1 MVHTNIPIVPWR
13 SAVPPGVFRW
23 GLLFALSCLLSACVG
38 QPSPA
43 VRSSPTVRV
52 SPEMDTGAAQ
62 ASPIEASLR
71 NVYAD
76 WRGTRHRMGGTSRR
90 GVDCSGFVWAVYRNV
105 FQMNLPRTT
114 ARQIKIGAPV
124 SRYALQPGD
133 LVFFQPPGY
142 ARHVGIYIT
151 DDRFLHASKS
161 RGVTISTIDDRYWEH
176 YFRTARRVLPTRR

>member
-1 MVHTNIPIVPWR
+1 MVHTHARIVPW
-13 SAVPPGVFRW
+13 VLRW
-23 GLLFALSCLLSACVG
+23 ALLLALSSLLSACAG
-38 QPSPA
+38 HPSPA
-43 VRSSPTVRV
+43 VRSSPAVPV
-52 SPEMDTGAAQ
+52 SPGMEPGGAE
-62 ASPIEASLR
+62 ASPIEVSLR

-76 WRGTRHRMGGTSRR
+76 WRGTRHRMGGTSRQ

-105 FQMNLPRTT
+105 FQVNLPRTT

-142 ARHVGIYIT
+142 PRHVGIYLT

-176 YFRTARRVLPTRR
+176 YFRTARRVLTTRR

>member
-1 MVHTNIPIVPWR
+1 MVHTNAPIVPWIR
-13 SAVPPGVFRW
+13 LWV
-23 GLLFALSCLLSACVG
+23 LLFALSGLVSACAG
-38 QPSPA
+38 RSSPA
-43 VRSSPTVRV
+43 VPSSTAVPV
-52 SPEMDTGAAQ
+52 SPGIGSGAAE
-62 ASPIEASLR
+62 ASHIEASLR

-105 FQMNLPRTT
+105 FQVNVPRTT

-142 ARHVGIYIT
+142 PRHVGIYLA

>member
-1 MVHTNIPIVPWR
+1 MVHANAPVVPWIL
-13 SAVPPGVFRW
+13 RW
-23 GLLFALSCLLSACVG
+23 VLLFVLSGLLSACAG
-38 QPSPA
+38 RSSPA
-43 VRSSPTVRV
+43 VRSSPDEPV
-52 SPEMDTGAAQ
+52 SPGIGSGEAK
-62 ASPIEASLR
+62 ASHIEASLHD
-71 NVYAD
+71 VYAD

-105 FQMNLPRTT
+105 FQVNLPRTT

-142 ARHVGIYIT
+142 PRHVGIYLT